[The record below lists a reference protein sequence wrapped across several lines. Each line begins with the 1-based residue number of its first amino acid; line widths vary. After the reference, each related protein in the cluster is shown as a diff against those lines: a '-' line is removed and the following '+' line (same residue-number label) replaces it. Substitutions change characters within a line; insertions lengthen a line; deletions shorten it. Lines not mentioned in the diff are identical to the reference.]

1 MDKHEKRP
9 FFQTL
14 SSFLVVCNVL
24 RISSDTEDGKIFLG
38 FKFSEGILLDI
49 QNKLRFRI
57 VISFNA
63 FWKFFWLGNLAWDFL
78 GVKFSSRGFF
88 GFYLKP

>member
-1 MDKHEKRP
+1 MDKHEKGP

-38 FKFSEGILLDI
+38 FTFSEGILLDI

-63 FWKFFWLGNLAWDFL
+63 FWKFL
-78 GVKFSSRGFF
+78 
-88 GFYLKP
+88 

>member
-1 MDKHEKRP
+1 MDKHEKGP

-63 FWKFFWLGNLAWDFL
+63 FWKFL
-78 GVKFSSRGFF
+78 
-88 GFYLKP
+88 